1 MSKLNLRQA
10 REKAGVSVEF
20 VAEQMGVSVELVK
33 SWEAGE
39 RSPEMAQGFSLS
51 MLYGMSLNDIT
62 FNLQAQEAYRMTIE
76 ERVELYKSLY
86 KECKA
91 LEPVANTLAKGYKQ
105 ADPRKRLELIRE
117 LDTELAEVYMV
128 RIPVITCGVRDDN
141 YVHSTKEIYLADPE
155 LEAFLHRFRH
165 HLQNEARE
173 LNRKYLLMEDDP
185 KADYRIPYREANSML
200 YGEDDAVAWSRFL
213 IENC

>member
-1 MSKLNLRQA
+1 
-10 REKAGVSVEF
+10 
-20 VAEQMGVSVELVK
+20 
-33 SWEAGE
+33 
-39 RSPEMAQGFSLS
+39 
-51 MLYGMSLNDIT
+51 
-62 FNLQAQEAYRMTIE
+62 MTIE

-141 YVHSTKEIYLADPE
+141 YVHSTKEIYLADPD
-155 LEAFLHRFRH
+155 LEAFLHQFRH

-173 LNRKYLLMEDDP
+173 LSRKYLLME
-185 KADYRIPYREANSML
+185 EAP
-200 YGEDDAVAWSRFL
+200 R
-213 IENC
+213 

>member
-62 FNLQAQEAYRMTIE
+62 FNLQAQEAKERQG
-76 ERVELYKSLY
+76 ERVDLKSNIVEKLPQ
-86 KECKA
+86 CKR
-91 LEPVANTLAKGYKQ
+91 VAEQLGEIAGVSSKTIYNTETILTKG
-105 ADPRKRLELIRE
+105 
-117 LDTELAEVYMV
+117 
-128 RIPVITCGVRDDN
+128 
-141 YVHSTKEIYLADPE
+141 TKEDIQALVLPLWAP
-155 LEAFLHRFRH
+155 LC
-165 HLQNEARE
+165 
-173 LNRKYLLMEDDP
+173 LL
-185 KADYRIPYREANSML
+185 
-200 YGEDDAVAWSRFL
+200 
-213 IENC
+213 

>member
-1 MSKLNLRQA
+1 
-10 REKAGVSVEF
+10 
-20 VAEQMGVSVELVK
+20 
-33 SWEAGE
+33 
-39 RSPEMAQGFSLS
+39 
-51 MLYGMSLNDIT
+51 
-62 FNLQAQEAYRMTIE
+62 MTIE

-128 RIPVITCGVRDDN
+128 RIPVITCGVRDN
-141 YVHSTKEIYLADPE
+141 SYVLQTKEIYLADPE
-155 LEAFLHRFRH
+155 LEAFIHQFRH

-173 LNRKYLLMEDDP
+173 LSRKYLLMEDDP
-185 KADYRIPYREANSML
+185 KADYRIQYREANSML

>member
-1 MSKLNLRQA
+1 
-10 REKAGVSVEF
+10 
-20 VAEQMGVSVELVK
+20 
-33 SWEAGE
+33 
-39 RSPEMAQGFSLS
+39 
-51 MLYGMSLNDIT
+51 
-62 FNLQAQEAYRMTIE
+62 MTIE

-128 RIPVITCGVRDDN
+128 RIPVITCGVRDD
-141 YVHSTKEIYLADPE
+141 
-155 LEAFLHRFRH
+155 
-165 HLQNEARE
+165 
-173 LNRKYLLMEDDP
+173 
-185 KADYRIPYREANSML
+185 YRIPYRESNSML